1 MKTNFI
7 LKALALISVSVLPLQ
22 MYSNQSSMEGAVEEN
37 QPVLPHVVHIGAGY
51 SYIASQ
57 SSLKLK
63 NGGAVELGYEY
74 LFPKSHWSVGVICTG
89 HYSGGIIRTNGGW
102 IGVPGMHGNGF
113 QTAPPATNKDM
124 LICNITPTIGGYWSW
139 SKHCV
144 KTSVGVGCM
153 NKVVWSDV
161 EPATMKRSRS
171 YDGGLSSYLS
181 LEYEYRPYQD
191 TGIFVRLHDMMQH
204 EKENNGEWDWK
215 NIVGY
220 GVSIG
225 FNFHF

>member
-1 MKTNFI
+1 MRPNFI
-7 LKALALISVSVLPLQ
+7 LKALALICVSVLPLQ
-22 MYSNQSSMEGAVEEN
+22 MYSNQSSKEGMVEEK
-37 QPVLPHVVHIGAGY
+37 QQVLPHVVHVGAGY

-57 SSLKLK
+57 ASLK

-89 HYSGGIIRTNGGW
+89 HYSGGIKRTDGGW
-102 IGVPGMHGNGF
+102 IELPGGGF
-113 QTAPPATNKDM
+113 QMGPLATNKDI

-139 SKHCV
+139 GKHCV

-153 NKVVWSDV
+153 NKVLWSDV

-204 EKENNGEWDWK
+204 EKENDGEWDWK

-220 GVSIG
+220 GVSVG